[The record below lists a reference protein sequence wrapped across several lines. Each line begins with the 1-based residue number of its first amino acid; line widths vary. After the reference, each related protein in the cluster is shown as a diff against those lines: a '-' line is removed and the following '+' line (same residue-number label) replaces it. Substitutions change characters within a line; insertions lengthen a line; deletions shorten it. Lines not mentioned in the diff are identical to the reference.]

1 MKNKHKHINLLREGF
16 DFNNAIEDSLND
28 NNTTLNDISNKL
40 QFDNAIVNLR
50 SIIKTSPY
58 NNSEIK
64 VFNDNQCIVI
74 KFYKTPQ
81 KPPLENSIS
90 IMFLIK
96 NDNIQVYYQK
106 YNDYMH
112 DDMSVITKITISFLQ
127 YLMSAFNIKNHEIYI
142 VKQVWDT
149 RLFVNHLNNYK
160 TLQIT
165 YKESKFLLDMINNGF
180 TNIHYIV
187 DKAGVNA
194 LSYDVTF
201 IKPENVGNIIF
212 TNSNDG
218 NSENIYTLN
227 ISKLFD
233 YITTH
238 DILPEKGYVLFN
250 KMLIAT
256 TITDKVIKYL
266 NLIATCKFNDN
277 ATINASQNIKVK
289 ITKDDVK
296 RVIDNVMYVSKSK
309 ENNGILK
316 ITQAI
321 KDNASHK
328 LYARLVLSAILSGD
342 IDKILNQYKDFN
354 KFVEIDVTTLKVYYN
369 YVIEDI
375 KNNGPI
381 YNLILSN
388 LK

>member
-1 MKNKHKHINLLREGF
+1 MKNNYINLLHEGF
-16 DFNNAIEDSLND
+16 DFNNAIEDSQND
-28 NNTTLNDISNKL
+28 NNATLNDISNKL
-40 QFDNAIVNLR
+40 QFDTAVVKLR
-50 SIIKTSPY
+50 SIIKPTPY
-58 NNSEIK
+58 INSKIN

-74 KFYKTPQ
+74 RFYKTPQ
-81 KPPLENSIS
+81 ELPLENSIS
-90 IMFLIK
+90 IMFLIE
-96 NDNIQVYYQK
+96 NYNIQVYYKK
-106 YNDYMH
+106 YNDYMP
-112 DDMSVITKITISFLQ
+112 DDMNVVTKITISFLQ
-127 YLMSAFNIKNHEIYI
+127 YLMSEFNIKNHEIYI

-212 TNSNDG
+212 TNSKDG
-218 NSENIYTLN
+218 SSENIYTLD

-238 DILPEKGYVLFN
+238 DILPVKGYVLFD

-256 TITDKVIKYL
+256 TITEEVIKYL

-277 ATINASQNIKVK
+277 ATISASQNIKVK
-289 ITKDDVK
+289 ITKADVK
-296 RVIDNVMYVSKSK
+296 RVIDNVMNVPKFK
-309 ENNGILK
+309 ENKGILK

-342 IDKILNQYKDFN
+342 IDKILNQYEDFN

-369 YVIEDI
+369 YVIDDI

>member
-1 MKNKHKHINLLREGF
+1 MKNKIYKLIKEGF

-40 QFDNAIVNLR
+40 QFDSAIVKLR
-50 SIIKTSPY
+50 SIIKVTSY

-64 VFNDNQCIVI
+64 VFNDKQCIVI
-74 KFYKTPQ
+74 DFYKTPN

-106 YNDYMH
+106 CNDYMS
-112 DDMSVITKITISFLQ
+112 DDMNVVTKITISFLQ
-127 YLMSAFNIKNHEIYI
+127 YLMDVFNIKKHEIYI

-201 IKPENVGNIIF
+201 IKPENIGNIIF

-218 NSENIYTLN
+218 NSEKIYTLD

-256 TITDKVIKYL
+256 TITDEVIKYL

-296 RVIDNVMYVSKSK
+296 RVIDNVMYVSKFK
-309 ENNGILK
+309 ENKGILK

-342 IDKILNQYKDFN
+342 IDKILNQYEDFN

>member
-1 MKNKHKHINLLREGF
+1 MKKNNYITLVKEGF
-16 DFNNAIEDSLND
+16 DFNNAIEDSQ
-28 NNTTLNDISNKL
+28 NNNATLNGISNKL
-40 QFDNAIVNLR
+40 QFDNTVVKLR
-50 SIIKTSPY
+50 SIINSTPY

-64 VFNDNQCIVI
+64 VFNDKQCIVI
-74 KFYKTPQ
+74 DFYKTPN
-81 KPPLENSIS
+81 KPLLESGIS
-90 IMFLIK
+90 IMFIIE
-96 NDNIQVYYQK
+96 NDNIQLYYVK
-106 YNDYMH
+106 NNDYMR
-112 DDMSVITKITISFLQ
+112 DDINVITKISISFLQ
-127 YLMSAFNIKNHEIYI
+127 YLMSWFNIKNYKIYI
-142 VKQVWDT
+142 VKQVWGT
-149 RLFVNHLNNYK
+149 SLSACPLNNYK

-180 TNIHYIV
+180 TNIQYIV
-187 DKAGVNA
+187 DQEGIKA
-194 LSYDVTF
+194 LSYDHTF

-218 NSENIYTLN
+218 NSDVIYTLD

-256 TITDKVIKYL
+256 TITDEVIKYL

-296 RVIDNVMYVSKSK
+296 RVIDNVMYVPKFK
-309 ENNGILK
+309 ENKGILK

-342 IDKILNQYKDFN
+342 IDKILNQYEDFN
-354 KFVEIDVTTLKVYYN
+354 KFVKVDVTTLKVYYN
-369 YVIEDI
+369 YVIDDI

>member
-1 MKNKHKHINLLREGF
+1 MKNKHIHLIKEGF
-16 DFNNAIEDSLND
+16 DFNNAIEDSQNG
-28 NNTTLNDISNKL
+28 NNTLNDISNKL
-40 QFDNAIVNLR
+40 QFDTAIVKLH
-50 SIIKTSPY
+50 SIIKSTPY
-58 NNSEIK
+58 NNSEIN

-112 DDMSVITKITISFLQ
+112 DDMSVITKIIISFLQ
-127 YLMSAFNIKNHEIYI
+127 YLMDVFNIKKHEIYI

-149 RLFVNHLNNYK
+149 RLFVNNLNNYK

-187 DKAGVNA
+187 DKVGVNA

-256 TITDKVIKYL
+256 TITDEVIKYL

-277 ATINASQNIKVK
+277 ATVSASQNINVK

-296 RVIDNVMYVSKSK
+296 RVIDNVMYVSKFK
-309 ENNGILK
+309 ENKGILK

-342 IDKILNQYKDFN
+342 IDKILNQYEDFN

>member
-1 MKNKHKHINLLREGF
+1 MKNNYINLLHEGF
-16 DFNNAIEDSLND
+16 DFNNAIEDSQND
-28 NNTTLNDISNKL
+28 NNATLNDISNKL
-40 QFDNAIVNLR
+40 QFDNAVVKLR
-50 SIIKTSPY
+50 SIIKPTPY
-58 NNSEIK
+58 INSKIN

-74 KFYKTPQ
+74 RFYKTHQ
-81 KPPLENSIS
+81 ELPLKNSIS
-90 IMFLIK
+90 IMFLIE
-96 NDNIQVYYQK
+96 NDNIQVYYKK
-106 YNDYMH
+106 YNDYMP
-112 DDMSVITKITISFLQ
+112 DDMNVVTKITISFLQ
-127 YLMSAFNIKNHEIYI
+127 YLMSEFNIKNHEIYI

-212 TNSNDG
+212 TNSKDG
-218 NSENIYTLN
+218 SSENIYTLD

-238 DILPEKGYVLFN
+238 DILPVKGYVLFD

-256 TITDKVIKYL
+256 TITEEVIKYL

-277 ATINASQNIKVK
+277 ATISASQNIKVK
-289 ITKDDVK
+289 ITKADVK
-296 RVIDNVMYVSKSK
+296 RVIDNVMNVPKYK
-309 ENNGILK
+309 ENKGILK

-342 IDKILNQYKDFN
+342 IDKILNQYENFN

-369 YVIEDI
+369 YVIDDI

>member
-1 MKNKHKHINLLREGF
+1 MKNKPIHLIKEGF
-16 DFNNAIEDSLND
+16 DFNDAIEDSQNY
-28 NNTTLNDISNKL
+28 NNTLNDISNKL
-40 QFDNAIVNLR
+40 QFDNAIVKLH
-50 SIIKTSPY
+50 SIIKSTPY
-58 NNSEIK
+58 NNSEIN

-112 DDMSVITKITISFLQ
+112 DDMSVITKIIISFLQ
-127 YLMSAFNIKNHEIYI
+127 YLMDVFNIKKHEIYI

-160 TLQIT
+160 TLQLT

-201 IKPENVGNIIF
+201 IKLENVGNIIF

-256 TITDKVIKYL
+256 TITDEVIKYL

-369 YVIEDI
+369 YVIDDI

>member
-1 MKNKHKHINLLREGF
+1 MKNNYINLLHEGF
-16 DFNNAIEDSLND
+16 DFNDAIEDSQNG
-28 NNTTLNDISNKL
+28 NNTLNDISNKL
-40 QFDNAIVNLR
+40 QFDTAIVKLH
-50 SIIKTSPY
+50 SIIKSTPY
-58 NNSEIK
+58 NNSEIN

-112 DDMSVITKITISFLQ
+112 DDMSVITKIIISFLQ
-127 YLMSAFNIKNHEIYI
+127 YLMDVFNIKKHEIYI

-212 TNSNDG
+212 TNSNGG

-256 TITDKVIKYL
+256 TITDEVIKYL

-277 ATINASQNIKVK
+277 ATISASQNINVK
-289 ITKDDVK
+289 ITKADVK

-342 IDKILNQYKDFN
+342 IDKILNQYEDFN

-369 YVIEDI
+369 YVIDDI

>member
-1 MKNKHKHINLLREGF
+1 MKNKIYKLIKEGF

-40 QFDNAIVNLR
+40 QFDTAIVKLR
-50 SIIKTSPY
+50 SIIKVTSY
-58 NNSEIK
+58 NNSEIN

-81 KPPLENSIS
+81 KPLLENSIS

-106 YNDYMH
+106 YNDYMS
-112 DDMSVITKITISFLQ
+112 DDMNVVTKITISFLQ
-127 YLMSAFNIKNHEIYI
+127 YLMDVFNIKKHEIYI

-201 IKPENVGNIIF
+201 IKPENIGNIIF

-218 NSENIYTLN
+218 NSENIYTLD

-256 TITDKVIKYL
+256 TIKDEVIKYL

-296 RVIDNVMYVSKSK
+296 RVIDNVMYVSKFK
-309 ENNGILK
+309 ENKGILK

-342 IDKILNQYKDFN
+342 IDKILNQYEDFN

>member
-1 MKNKHKHINLLREGF
+1 MKNNYIKLLKEGF
-16 DFNNAIEDSLND
+16 DFNNAIEDSQND

-40 QFDNAIVNLR
+40 QFDTAIVKLR
-50 SIIKTSPY
+50 SIIKPTPY
-58 NNSEIK
+58 DNSGIG
-64 VFNDNQCIVI
+64 VFNDKQCII
-74 KFYKTPQ
+74 IDFYKTPN

-106 YNDYMH
+106 YNDYMS
-112 DDMSVITKITISFLQ
+112 DDMNVVTKIIISFLQ
-127 YLMSAFNIKNHEIYI
+127 YLMDAFNIKKHEIYM

-201 IKPENVGNIIF
+201 IKPENIGNIIF

-218 NSENIYTLN
+218 NSENIYTLD

-256 TITDKVIKYL
+256 TITDEVIKYL

-296 RVIDNVMYVSKSK
+296 RVIDNVMYVSKFK
-309 ENNGILK
+309 ENKGILK

-342 IDKILNQYKDFN
+342 IDKILNQYEDFN

>member
-1 MKNKHKHINLLREGF
+1 MKNNYINLLHEGF
-16 DFNNAIEDSLND
+16 DFNDAIEDSQNG
-28 NNTTLNDISNKL
+28 NNTLNDISNKL
-40 QFDNAIVNLR
+40 QFDNAIVKLR
-50 SIIKTSPY
+50 SIIKTTPY
-58 NNSEIK
+58 KHSEIDF
-64 VFNDNQCIVI
+64 FNDNQCIVI
-74 KFYKTPQ
+74 KFYNTPNKTQ
-81 KPPLENSIS
+81 LENSIS
-90 IMFLIK
+90 IMFIIE
-96 NDNIQVYYQK
+96 NDNILVYYEK
-106 YNDYMH
+106 HNDYMP
-112 DDMSVITKITISFLQ
+112 DDMNVITKITISFLQ
-127 YLMSAFNIKNHEIYI
+127 YLMNEFNIKSHKIYI
-142 VKQVWDT
+142 VRQSWEL
-149 RLFVNHLNNYK
+149 RLLQQSELNGYK
-160 TLQIT
+160 TYIMS
-165 YKESKFLLDMINNGF
+165 YKDAKFLLDMINNGF
-180 TNIHYIV
+180 TNIQYIV
-187 DKAGVNA
+187 DKEGINT
-194 LSYDVTF
+194 LSYDHTF

-212 TNSNDG
+212 TNSSG
-218 NSENIYTLN
+218 VNSDNIYTLN

-256 TITDKVIKYL
+256 TITDEVIKYL

-277 ATINASQNIKVK
+277 ATVSASQNINVK
-289 ITKDDVK
+289 ITKADVK

-309 ENNGILK
+309 ENKGILK

-342 IDKILNQYKDFN
+342 IDKILNQYEDFN

-369 YVIEDI
+369 YVIDDI
-375 KNNGPI
+375 KNNGPV

>member
-1 MKNKHKHINLLREGF
+1 MKNNYINLLHEGF
-16 DFNNAIEDSLND
+16 DFNDAIEDSQNG
-28 NNTTLNDISNKL
+28 NNTLNDISNKL
-40 QFDNAIVNLR
+40 QFDTAIVKLR
-50 SIIKTSPY
+50 SIIKITSY

-64 VFNDNQCIVI
+64 VFNDKQCIVI
-74 KFYKTPQ
+74 DFYKTPN

-106 YNDYMH
+106 YNDYMS
-112 DDMSVITKITISFLQ
+112 DDMNVVTKITISFLQ
-127 YLMSAFNIKNHEIYI
+127 YLMDVFNIKKHEIYI

-201 IKPENVGNIIF
+201 IKPENIGNIIF

-218 NSENIYTLN
+218 NSEKIYTLD

-256 TITDKVIKYL
+256 TITDEVIKYL

-296 RVIDNVMYVSKSK
+296 RVIDNVMYVSKFK
-309 ENNGILK
+309 ENKGILK

-342 IDKILNQYKDFN
+342 IDKILNQYEDFN

-369 YVIEDI
+369 YVIDDI

>member
-1 MKNKHKHINLLREGF
+1 MKNNYINLLHEGF
-16 DFNNAIEDSLND
+16 DFNDAIEDSQNG
-28 NNTTLNDISNKL
+28 NNTLNDISNKL
-40 QFDNAIVNLR
+40 QFDTAIVKLH
-50 SIIKTSPY
+50 SIIKSTPY
-58 NNSEIK
+58 NNSEIN

-81 KPPLENSIS
+81 KSLLKNSIS

-106 YNDYMH
+106 YNNDYMH
-112 DDMSVITKITISFLQ
+112 DDMSVITKIIISFLQ
-127 YLMSAFNIKNHEIYI
+127 YLMDVFNIKKHEIYI
-142 VKQVWDT
+142 VKQVWET

-256 TITDKVIKYL
+256 TITDEVIKYL

-277 ATINASQNIKVK
+277 ATISASQNINVK
-289 ITKDDVK
+289 ITKADVK

-342 IDKILNQYKDFN
+342 IDKILNQYEDFN

-369 YVIEDI
+369 YVIDDI

>member
-1 MKNKHKHINLLREGF
+1 MKNNYINLLHEGF
-16 DFNNAIEDSLND
+16 DFNDAIEDSLND

-40 QFDNAIVNLR
+40 QLDNAIVKLR
-50 SIIKTSPY
+50 SIIKITSY

-64 VFNDNQCIVI
+64 VFNDKQCIVI
-74 KFYKTPQ
+74 DFYKTPN

-106 YNDYMH
+106 YNDYMS
-112 DDMSVITKITISFLQ
+112 DDMNVVTKITISFLQ
-127 YLMSAFNIKNHEIYI
+127 YLMDVFNIKKHEIYI

-201 IKPENVGNIIF
+201 IKPENIGNIIF

-218 NSENIYTLN
+218 NSEKIYTLD

-256 TITDKVIKYL
+256 TITDEVIKYL

-296 RVIDNVMYVSKSK
+296 RVIDNVMYVSKFK
-309 ENNGILK
+309 ENKGILK

-342 IDKILNQYKDFN
+342 IDKILNQYEDFN

>member
-1 MKNKHKHINLLREGF
+1 MKNNYINLLHEGF
-16 DFNNAIEDSLND
+16 DFNDAIEDSLND

-40 QFDNAIVNLR
+40 QFDNAIVKLR
-50 SIIKTSPY
+50 SIIKITSY

-64 VFNDNQCIVI
+64 VFNDKQCIVI
-74 KFYKTPQ
+74 DFYKTPN

-106 YNDYMH
+106 YNDYMS
-112 DDMSVITKITISFLQ
+112 DDMNVVTKITISFLQ
-127 YLMSAFNIKNHEIYI
+127 YLMDVFNIKKHEIYI

-201 IKPENVGNIIF
+201 IKPENIGNIIF

-218 NSENIYTLN
+218 NSEKIYTLD

-256 TITDKVIKYL
+256 TITDEVIKYL

-296 RVIDNVMYVSKSK
+296 RVIDNVMYVSKFK
-309 ENNGILK
+309 ENKGILK

-342 IDKILNQYKDFN
+342 IDKILNQYEDFN

-381 YNLILSN
+381 YNLTLSN

>member
-1 MKNKHKHINLLREGF
+1 MKNNYINLLHEGF
-16 DFNNAIEDSLND
+16 DFNDAIEDSQNG
-28 NNTTLNDISNKL
+28 NNTLNDISNKL
-40 QFDNAIVNLR
+40 QFDTAIVKLH
-50 SIIKTSPY
+50 SIIRSTSY
-58 NNSEIK
+58 NNSEIN

-112 DDMSVITKITISFLQ
+112 DDMSVITKIIISFLQ
-127 YLMSAFNIKNHEIYI
+127 YLMDVFNIKKHEIYI

-256 TITDKVIKYL
+256 TITDEVIKYL

-277 ATINASQNIKVK
+277 ATISASQNINVK
-289 ITKDDVK
+289 ITKADVK

-342 IDKILNQYKDFN
+342 IDKILNQYEDFN

-369 YVIEDI
+369 YVIDDI

>member
-1 MKNKHKHINLLREGF
+1 MKNKHIHLIKEGF
-16 DFNNAIEDSLND
+16 DFNDAIEDSQND

-50 SIIKTSPY
+50 SIIKTTPY

-64 VFNDNQCIVI
+64 VFNDKQCIVI
-74 KFYKTPQ
+74 DFYKTPN
-81 KPPLENSIS
+81 KPPLESGIS
-90 IMFLIK
+90 IMFIIE
-96 NDNIQVYYQK
+96 NDNIQLYYVK
-106 YNDYMH
+106 HNDYMR
-112 DDMSVITKITISFLQ
+112 DDINVITKISISFLQ
-127 YLMSAFNIKNHEIYI
+127 YLMSEFNIKNYKIYI
-142 VKQVWDT
+142 VKYVWDT

-180 TNIHYIV
+180 TNIQYII
-187 DKAGVNA
+187 DKTGVNA
-194 LSYDVTF
+194 LSYDHTF
-201 IKPENVGNIIF
+201 IKPEKVGNIIF

-218 NSENIYTLN
+218 NSENIYTLD

-238 DILPEKGYVLFN
+238 DILPEKGYVLFD

-256 TITDKVIKYL
+256 TITDDVIKYL

-277 ATINASQNIKVK
+277 ATINASQNINVK
-289 ITKDDVK
+289 ITKADVK

-328 LYARLVLSAILSGD
+328 LYARLVLSAIISGD
-342 IDKILNQYKDFN
+342 IDKILNRYEDFN

-369 YVIEDI
+369 YVIDDI

-381 YNLILSN
+381 YNSILSN

>member
-1 MKNKHKHINLLREGF
+1 MKNNYINLLHEGF
-16 DFNNAIEDSLND
+16 DFNNAIEDSQNG

-40 QFDNAIVNLR
+40 QFDNAILKIR
-50 SIIKTSPY
+50 SIIKTTPY
-58 NNSEIK
+58 KHSEIE

-74 KFYKTPQ
+74 KFYNTPDKTQ
-81 KPPLENSIS
+81 LRNNIS
-90 IMFLIK
+90 IMFIIE
-96 NDNIQVYYQK
+96 NDTIQVYYAK
-106 YNDYMH
+106 YNDYMP

-127 YLMSAFNIKNHEIYI
+127 YIMNEFNIKNYKIYI
-142 VKQVWDT
+142 VKQVWET
-149 RLFVNHLNNYK
+149 RLSACPLNNYK
-160 TLQIT
+160 TLKIS
-165 YKESKFLLDMINNGF
+165 YKETKFLLDMINNGF
-180 TNIHYIV
+180 TNIQYVV
-187 DKAGVNA
+187 DKSGIGA
-194 LSYDVTF
+194 LSYDHTF

-212 TNSNDG
+212 TNSDEAK
-218 NSENIYTLN
+218 SDDIYTVD

-238 DILPEKGYVLFN
+238 DILPVKGYVLFD

-256 TITDKVIKYL
+256 TITEEVIKYL

-277 ATINASQNIKVK
+277 ATINASQNINVK
-289 ITKDDVK
+289 ITKADVK
-296 RVIDNVMYVSKSK
+296 RVIDNVMNVPKYK
-309 ENNGILK
+309 ENKGILK

-328 LYARLVLSAILSGD
+328 LYARLVLSAIISGD
-342 IDKILNQYKDFN
+342 IDTVLNQYKDFN
-354 KFVEIDVTTLKVYYN
+354 KFVKVDVTTLKVYYN
-369 YVIEDI
+369 YVIDDI

>member
-1 MKNKHKHINLLREGF
+1 M
-16 DFNNAIEDSLND
+16 S
-28 NNTTLNDISNKL
+28 
-40 QFDNAIVNLR
+40 
-50 SIIKTSPY
+50 
-58 NNSEIK
+58 
-64 VFNDNQCIVI
+64 
-74 KFYKTPQ
+74 YK
-81 KPPLENSIS
+81 
-90 IMFLIK
+90 
-96 NDNIQVYYQK
+96 D
-106 YNDYMH
+106 
-112 DDMSVITKITISFLQ
+112 
-127 YLMSAFNIKNHEIYI
+127 A
-142 VKQVWDT
+142 
-149 RLFVNHLNNYK
+149 
-160 TLQIT
+160 
-165 YKESKFLLDMINNGF
+165 KFLLDMINNGF
-180 TNIHYIV
+180 TNIQYIV
-187 DKAGVNA
+187 DKEGINT
-194 LSYDVTF
+194 LSYDHTF

-212 TNSNDG
+212 TNSSG
-218 NSENIYTLN
+218 VNSDNIYTLN

-256 TITDKVIKYL
+256 TITDEVIKYL

-277 ATINASQNIKVK
+277 ATVSASQNINVK
-289 ITKDDVK
+289 ITKADVK

-309 ENNGILK
+309 ENKSILK

-342 IDKILNQYKDFN
+342 IDKILNQYEDFN

-369 YVIEDI
+369 YVIDDI
-375 KNNGPI
+375 KNNGPV

>member
-1 MKNKHKHINLLREGF
+1 MKNKIYKLIKEGF

-50 SIIKTSPY
+50 SIIKTTPY
-58 NNSEIK
+58 KHSEIE

-74 KFYKTPQ
+74 KFYDTPNKTQ
-81 KPPLENSIS
+81 LNNSIS
-90 IMFLIK
+90 IMFIIE
-96 NDNIQVYYQK
+96 NDTIQVYYVK
-106 YNDYMH
+106 YNDYMP
-112 DDMSVITKITISFLQ
+112 DDMDIITKITISFLQ
-127 YLMSAFNIKNHEIYI
+127 QLINEFNIKNYKIYI
-142 VKQVWDT
+142 VKQVWET
-149 RLFVNHLNNYK
+149 RLSACPLNNYK
-160 TLQIT
+160 TIKIS
-165 YKESKFLLDMINNGF
+165 YKETKFLLDMINNGF
-180 TNIHYIV
+180 TDIQYVV
-187 DKAGVNA
+187 DKSGIGA
-194 LSYDVTF
+194 LSYDHTF

-212 TNSNDG
+212 TNSNEA
-218 NSENIYTLN
+218 NSDDIYTLD

-238 DILPEKGYVLFN
+238 NILPEKGYVLFD
-250 KMLIAT
+250 KMLIT
-256 TITDKVIKYL
+256 KFITDEVIKYL

-277 ATINASQNIKVK
+277 ATISASQNVKVK

-296 RVIDNVMYVSKSK
+296 RVIDNVMYVPKFK
-309 ENNGILK
+309 ENKGILK

-342 IDKILNQYKDFN
+342 IDKILNQYEDFN

-369 YVIEDI
+369 HVIDDI

>member
-1 MKNKHKHINLLREGF
+1 MKNKHIHLIKEGF
-16 DFNNAIEDSLND
+16 DFNDAIEDSQNY

-50 SIIKTSPY
+50 SIIKTTPY
-58 NNSEIK
+58 NNSDIE
-64 VFNDNQCIVI
+64 VFNDKHCIAI
-74 KFYKTPQ
+74 DFYNTPDKTHLQ
-81 KPPLENSIS
+81 NSIS
-90 IMFLIK
+90 IMFIIE
-96 NDNIQVYYQK
+96 NDNIQVYYAK
-106 YNDYMH
+106 YNNYIL
-112 DDMSVITKITISFLQ
+112 DDMNVITKITISFLQ
-127 YLMSAFNIKNHEIYI
+127 YLMDVFNIKKHEIYI

-201 IKPENVGNIIF
+201 IKPENIGNIIF

-218 NSENIYTLN
+218 NSEKIYTLD

-256 TITDKVIKYL
+256 TITDEVIKYL

-296 RVIDNVMYVSKSK
+296 RVIDNVMYVSKFK
-309 ENNGILK
+309 ENKGILK

-342 IDKILNQYKDFN
+342 IDKILNQYEDFN

-388 LK
+388 

>member
-1 MKNKHKHINLLREGF
+1 MKNNYINLLHEGF
-16 DFNNAIEDSLND
+16 DFNNAIEDSQNG
-28 NNTTLNDISNKL
+28 NNTLNDISSKL

-50 SIIKTSPY
+50 SIIKTTPY

-74 KFYKTPQ
+74 DFYKTPK
-81 KPPLENSIS
+81 KPPLESGIS
-90 IMFLIK
+90 IMFIIE
-96 NDNIQVYYQK
+96 NDNIQLYYAK
-106 YNDYMH
+106 HNDYIH
-112 DDMSVITKITISFLQ
+112 DDINVITKISISFLQ
-127 YLMSAFNIKNHEIYI
+127 YLMSGFNIKNYKIYI
-142 VKQVWDT
+142 VKQIWDT

-160 TLQIT
+160 TLKIT

-180 TNIHYIV
+180 TNIQYIV
-187 DKAGVNA
+187 NKTGVNA
-194 LSYDVTF
+194 LSYDHTF

-218 NSENIYTLN
+218 NSENIYTLD

-238 DILPEKGYVLFN
+238 DILPEKGYVLFD
-250 KMLIAT
+250 KMLIAI
-256 TITDKVIKYL
+256 TITDDVIKYL
-266 NLIATCKFNDN
+266 NLITTCKFNDN

-289 ITKDDVK
+289 ITKADVK

-354 KFVEIDVTTLKVYYN
+354 KFVEIDVTTLKIYYN
-369 YVIEDI
+369 YVIDDI

>member
-1 MKNKHKHINLLREGF
+1 MKNKIYKLIKEGF

-40 QFDNAIVNLR
+40 QFDNAIVKLR
-50 SIIKTSPY
+50 SIIKVTSY

-64 VFNDNQCIVI
+64 VFNDKQCIVI
-74 KFYKTPQ
+74 DFYKTPN

-106 YNDYMH
+106 YNDYTS
-112 DDMSVITKITISFLQ
+112 DDMNVVTKITISFLQ
-127 YLMSAFNIKNHEIYI
+127 YLMDVFNIKKHEIYI

-187 DKAGVNA
+187 DKARVNA

-201 IKPENVGNIIF
+201 IKPENIGNIIF

-218 NSENIYTLN
+218 NSEKIYTLD

-238 DILPEKGYVLFN
+238 DILPEKGYVLFD
-250 KMLIAT
+250 KMLIDT
-256 TITDKVIKYL
+256 TITDEVIKYL

-296 RVIDNVMYVSKSK
+296 RVIDNVMNVPKYK
-309 ENNGILK
+309 ENKGILK

-328 LYARLVLSAILSGD
+328 LYARLVLSAIISGD
-342 IDKILNQYKDFN
+342 IDTVLNQYKDFN
-354 KFVEIDVTTLKVYYN
+354 KFVKVDVTTLKVYYN
-369 YVIEDI
+369 YVIDDI

>member
-1 MKNKHKHINLLREGF
+1 MKNKTYKLIKEGF
-16 DFNNAIEDSLND
+16 DFNNAIEDSQND
-28 NNTTLNDISNKL
+28 NNTLNDISNKL
-40 QFDNAIVNLR
+40 QFDNAIVKLR
-50 SIIKTSPY
+50 SIIKTTPY

-64 VFNDNQCIVI
+64 VFTDKQCII
-74 KFYKTPQ
+74 INFYNIPNNTE
-81 KPPLENSIS
+81 LDNNIS
-90 IMFLIK
+90 IMFIIE

-106 YNDYMH
+106 FNDYMS
-112 DDMSVITKITISFLQ
+112 DDMSIITKITITFLQ
-127 YLMSAFNIKNHEIYI
+127 YLMSEFNIKNHKIYI
-142 VKQVWDT
+142 VKYAWDT

-160 TLQIT
+160 TIKTT

-180 TNIHYIV
+180 TNIQYII
-187 DKAGVNA
+187 DKSGSSA
-194 LSYDVTF
+194 LSYDNTF
-201 IKPENVGNIIF
+201 IKPENIGNIVF
-212 TNSNDG
+212 TNSNEG
-218 NSENIYTLN
+218 NSEKIYTLD
-227 ISKLFD
+227 ISKLFN
-233 YITTH
+233 YITTY
-238 DILPEKGYVLFN
+238 DILPEKGYVLFD
-250 KMLIAT
+250 KMQIAT
-256 TITDKVIKYL
+256 TITDEVIKYL

-296 RVIDNVMYVSKSK
+296 RVIDNVMNVPKYK
-309 ENNGILK
+309 ENKGILK

-342 IDKILNQYKDFN
+342 IDKILNQYEDFN
-354 KFVEIDVTTLKVYYN
+354 KFVDIDVTTLKVYYN

>member
-1 MKNKHKHINLLREGF
+1 MKNNYINLLHEGF
-16 DFNNAIEDSLND
+16 DFNDAIEDSLND

-40 QFDNAIVNLR
+40 QFDNAIVKLR
-50 SIIKTSPY
+50 SIIKITSY

-64 VFNDNQCIVI
+64 VFNDKQCIVI
-74 KFYKTPQ
+74 DFYKTPN

-106 YNDYMH
+106 YNDYMS
-112 DDMSVITKITISFLQ
+112 DDMNVVTKITISFLQ
-127 YLMSAFNIKNHEIYI
+127 YLMDVFNIKKHEIYI

-201 IKPENVGNIIF
+201 IKPENIGNIIF

-218 NSENIYTLN
+218 NSEKIYTLD

-256 TITDKVIKYL
+256 TITDEVIKYL

-296 RVIDNVMYVSKSK
+296 RVIDNVMYVSKFK
-309 ENNGILK
+309 ENKGILK

-342 IDKILNQYKDFN
+342 IDKILNQYEDFN

>member
-1 MKNKHKHINLLREGF
+1 MKKNNYINLLNEGF
-16 DFNNAIEDSLND
+16 DFNNAIEDSQND
-28 NNTTLNDISNKL
+28 NNTLNDISNKL
-40 QFDNAIVNLR
+40 QFDNAVVKLR
-50 SIIKTSPY
+50 SIIKPTPY
-58 NNSEIK
+58 NNSKIN

-74 KFYKTPQ
+74 RFYKTPQ
-81 KPPLENSIS
+81 EPPLENSIS
-90 IMFLIK
+90 IMFLIE

-106 YNDYMH
+106 YNDYML
-112 DDMSVITKITISFLQ
+112 DDMNVVTKITISFLQ
-127 YLMSAFNIKNHEIYI
+127 YLMSEFNIKNHEIYI

-165 YKESKFLLDMINNGF
+165 YKETKFLLDMINNGF

-212 TNSNDG
+212 TNSKDG
-218 NSENIYTLN
+218 NSENIYTLD

-238 DILPEKGYVLFN
+238 DILPEKGYVLFD

-256 TITDKVIKYL
+256 TITDEVIKYL

-277 ATINASQNIKVK
+277 ATINAFQNIKVK

-309 ENNGILK
+309 ENTGILK

-328 LYARLVLSAILSGD
+328 LYARLVLSAIISGD
-342 IDKILNQYKDFN
+342 IDKILNRYEDFN

-369 YVIEDI
+369 YVIDDI

-381 YNLILSN
+381 YNLIISN

>member
-1 MKNKHKHINLLREGF
+1 MKNKIYKLIKEGF

-40 QFDNAIVNLR
+40 QFDNAIVKLR
-50 SIIKTSPY
+50 SIIKVTSY

-64 VFNDNQCIVI
+64 VFNDKQCIVI
-74 KFYKTPQ
+74 DFYKTPN

-106 YNDYMH
+106 YNDYMS
-112 DDMSVITKITISFLQ
+112 DDMNVVTKITISFLQ
-127 YLMSAFNIKNHEIYI
+127 YLMDVFNIKKHEIYI

-187 DKAGVNA
+187 DKARVNA

-201 IKPENVGNIIF
+201 IKPENIGNIIF

-218 NSENIYTLN
+218 NSEKIYTLD

-238 DILPEKGYVLFN
+238 DILPEKGYVLFD
-250 KMLIAT
+250 KMLIDT
-256 TITDKVIKYL
+256 TITDEVIKYL

-296 RVIDNVMYVSKSK
+296 RVIDNVMNVPKYK
-309 ENNGILK
+309 ENKGILK

-328 LYARLVLSAILSGD
+328 LYARLVLSAIISGD
-342 IDKILNQYKDFN
+342 IDTVLNQYKDFN
-354 KFVEIDVTTLKVYYN
+354 KFVKVDVTTLKVYYN
-369 YVIEDI
+369 YVIDDI

>member
-1 MKNKHKHINLLREGF
+1 MKNNYINLLHEGF
-16 DFNNAIEDSLND
+16 DFNDAIEDSQNG
-28 NNTTLNDISNKL
+28 NNTLNDISNKL
-40 QFDNAIVNLR
+40 QFDTAIVKLH
-50 SIIKTSPY
+50 SIIKSTPY
-58 NNSEIK
+58 NNSEIN

-112 DDMSVITKITISFLQ
+112 DDMSVITKIIISFLQ
-127 YLMSAFNIKNHEIYI
+127 YLMDVFNIKKHEIYI

-212 TNSNDG
+212 TNSNDE

-256 TITDKVIKYL
+256 TITDEVIKYL

-277 ATINASQNIKVK
+277 ATISASQNINVK
-289 ITKDDVK
+289 ITKADVK

-342 IDKILNQYKDFN
+342 IDKILNQYEDFN

-369 YVIEDI
+369 YVIDDI

>member
-1 MKNKHKHINLLREGF
+1 MKNNYINLLHEGF
-16 DFNNAIEDSLND
+16 DFNDAIEDSQNG
-28 NNTTLNDISNKL
+28 NNTLNDISNKL
-40 QFDNAIVNLR
+40 QFDTAIVKLH
-50 SIIKTSPY
+50 SIIKSTPY
-58 NNSEIK
+58 NNSEIN

-112 DDMSVITKITISFLQ
+112 DDMSVITKIIISFLQ
-127 YLMSAFNIKNHEIYI
+127 YLMDVFNIKKHEIYI

-256 TITDKVIKYL
+256 TITDEVIKYL

-277 ATINASQNIKVK
+277 ATISASQNINVK
-289 ITKDDVK
+289 ITKADVK

-342 IDKILNQYKDFN
+342 IDKILNQYEDFN

-369 YVIEDI
+369 YVTDDI

>member
-1 MKNKHKHINLLREGF
+1 MKNNYINLLHEGF
-16 DFNNAIEDSLND
+16 DFNDAIEDSQNG
-28 NNTTLNDISNKL
+28 NNTLNDISNKL
-40 QFDNAIVNLR
+40 QFDTAIVKLH
-50 SIIKTSPY
+50 SIIKSTPY
-58 NNSEIK
+58 NNSEIN

-74 KFYKTPQ
+74 KFYKTPN

-106 YNDYMH
+106 YNDYMS

-127 YLMSAFNIKNHEIYI
+127 YLMDVFNIKKHEIYI

-201 IKPENVGNIIF
+201 IKPENIGNIIF

-218 NSENIYTLN
+218 NSENIYTLD

-256 TITDKVIKYL
+256 TITDEVIKYL
-266 NLIATCKFNDN
+266 NLIATCKFNDK

-296 RVIDNVMYVSKSK
+296 RVIDNVMYVSKFK
-309 ENNGILK
+309 ENKGILK

-321 KDNASHK
+321 KDNVSHK

-369 YVIEDI
+369 YVIDDI